1 MSEKFDDKFA
11 RYLSYKSQYDQLKQK
26 ESQVLN
32 VSPLFFANLFLI

>member
-11 RYLSYKSQYDQLKQK
+11 RFLSFKSQYDQLKQK

-32 VSPLFFANLFLI
+32 VSPLLFVNPFLI